1 MNPNRSSWPVVAMLA
16 AWCTLASVACAA
28 PKSADEDA
36 IRAQTRAWEK
46 AYNGGDPQGVA
57 APYADDALLLP
68 PGAPGV
74 RGRAAIRAFFEK
86 DIGDAKA
93 AGVTFAIAYP
103 TEVGVA
109 GDMGWESG
117 TYKGAGQGRGRGGR
131 EIPVGL
137 AQAGRAVA
145 LHPRHVECGC
155 GARTAARG
163 GAGRTQEVAAT
174 RPALRS

>member
-1 MNPNRSSWPVVAMLA
+1 MNPNRSSWPVVAVLA
-16 AWCTLASVACAA
+16 AWCALASVACAA
-28 PKSADEDA
+28 PKNADEDA

-93 AGVTFAIAYP
+93 AGVTFAIVYP

-109 GDMGWESG
+109 GNMGWESG
-117 TYKGAGQGRGRGGR
+117 TYKALVKGAVV
-131 EIPVGL
+131 E
-137 AQAGRAVA
+137 AGKFLSVSRKQDGKWLYIRDTWNAD
-145 LHPRHVECGC
+145 
-155 GARTAARG
+155 AAP
-163 GAGRTQEVAAT
+163 APPPAAT
-174 RPALRS
+174 PAAPRK